1 MRKIKSDRKVQQ
13 FKNKLGSF
21 YEHWI
26 CPELHV
32 AEIEKMTDKEMNKK
46 ITLLKRAVDITYFEL
61 RAEEKYMY
69 YCNLYYLHEMLC
81 IYFQKENQ
89 FCKKRN
95 AEPDDR
101 QTPQE
106 KFGYEPAFSKE
117 VHRKA
122 EDSLHWLSCCL
133 FKLIKK
139 YSVVVKDY
147 KGLMGVI
154 EGIIFKSPKNIKKEI
169 DGLNDEIAYI
179 DKMLTRL
186 KYAKEHVNI
195 IYDIEKEKAEADKK
209 MRAMVK
215 GTLTRVE
222 KLLNIL
228 VQDIK
233 DDEIEENAA

>member
-32 AEIEKMTDKEMNKK
+32 AEIENMTDKEMNKK

-61 RAEEKYMY
+61 RAEDKYMY
-69 YCNLYYLHEMLC
+69 YCNLYYLYEMLC
-81 IYFQKENQ
+81 IYFEKENL

-101 QTPQE
+101 QTTKE

-122 EDSLHWLSCCL
+122 EDGLHWLSCCL

-147 KGLMGVI
+147 KGLMELV
-154 EGIIFKSPKNIKKEI
+154 EGKILKSPKNIDKKI
-169 DGLNDEIAYI
+169 DGLEDEVAYI
-179 DKMLTRL
+179 DKMIARI
-186 KYAKEHVNI
+186 KFAKRNI
-195 IYDIEKEKAEADKK
+195 EIVYSLEEKNAENDKK
-209 MRAMVK
+209 TRAMVK

-233 DDEIEENAA
+233 DDEIVVAA